1 MSRQI
6 KRYIA
11 SVLLVIGCFPAYA
24 ADLVPQLVGDVL
36 VMVVGKVSPI
46 AQNDQYRVA
55 SNIGSSLA
63 IIDNDIFPDGASIQ
77 IVQSPNSN
85 AVWDN
90 VNNVITYTPNVDY
103 FGMDSFSYQ
112 IIDALGEV
120 SNTATVEVEAVIGRA
135 ENPWFGPLNNY
146 PDHSVWLDGS
156 QNHVT
161 VTITAPSPSSKI
173 LMELLDR
180 DTLEVT
186 HNVEYTG
193 PFTLYTNT
201 RILAWSS
208 GPGYDQS
215 DIIAA
220 NYMFCADGSTLAW
233 CGYAPPAPVNN
244 GFGWSANVIKVGQSA
259 YLNWDFTNVSSCIEE
274 TSTESGLHTRPS
286 NGQVTYT
293 FDSAGAVQSKWH
305 CKDTSNNH
313 IYPANN
319 GYLYA
324 DLTVEKL
331 DKPVVSAARGYE
343 TNSILVSWNQVNF
356 ADHYQVQSKTG
367 AAAYWN
373 VLPNCSALATSHCA
387 RWINT
392 SQVEVMGLSNQTNT
406 NYQFK
411 VMSCTQSSCSDTGI
425 MSDIVSLNLP
435 ANGMIANDDVAT
447 MNPSEGSVTI
457 DVMLNDIEPF
467 NNQPDIIILKQPA
480 NGSAVVNNK
489 KIVYTPNAGIAGTD
503 YIEYIISDIS
513 ANKSN
518 VGLVTVNV
526 EAANYAPVVSAIA
539 DQQINEDSATGVL
552 PFTISDQD
560 HDVST
565 LAVNGTSSNQTLVA
579 NSDILLSGSNGSRTV
594 QVTPKPN
601 QHGSTTI
608 SVNVSDG
615 VVTTTETFI
624 VAVMPVNDLPSGTVS
639 INGLLQVGELLTV
652 TQNLVDVDG
661 LGTFNYQWNR
671 DGAPITG
678 ATNATYTIVAA
689 DNGTQLSVTVSY
701 VDGDGTSESLTSDLT
716 IAVGTIVPD
725 VLITG
730 LSLEPSP
737 VVIGLPQTLNFSY
750 ENATKCFNTHDESEI
765 YYQGVEASSNYN
777 GPTKVRLIT
786 GANTHSVTCQNSV
799 KSAVDGI
806 NYIVDKLSAPSN
818 LKSNLQ

>member
-6 KRYIA
+6 KRRFASILLAIA
-11 SVLLVIGCFPAYA
+11 FLPAYA
-24 ADLVPQLVGDVL
+24 AGLIPQMVGNVL
-36 VMVVGKVSPI
+36 VMVEDSVEPI
-46 AQNDQYRVA
+46 AARDRFKVA
-55 SNIGSSLA
+55 SNVRSALSVLENDSVSGVSDVNIVPSANSS
-63 IIDNDIFPDGASIQ
+63 
-77 IVQSPNSN
+77 
-85 AVWDN
+85 AVWDA
-90 VNNVITYTPNVDY
+90 VNKVITYTPNPDFRGMDY
-103 FGMDSFSYQ
+103 FTYQ
-112 IIDALGEV
+112 VLDGTGKL
-120 SNTATVEVEAVIGRA
+120 SNTATVEVEAVIGKA
-135 ENPWFGPLNNY
+135 DKPTLTPLNDTTN
-146 PDHSVWLDGS
+146 HLVWLESGQTS
-156 QNHVT
+156 VT
-161 VTITAPSPSSKI
+161 VTITSSPGAKI
-173 LMELLDR
+173 MMELLDR
-180 DTLEVT
+180 NTLEVT
-186 HNVEYTG
+186 PNVEYSG

-201 RILAWSS
+201 RVVAWAY

-215 DIIAA
+215 DKFFA
-220 NYMFCADGSTLAW
+220 NYLFCEDGSTLAW
-233 CGYAPPAPVNN
+233 CGYAPPAPVTN
-244 GFGWSANVIKVGQSA
+244 GFGWSASTIKVGQSA
-259 YLNWDFTNVSSCIEE
+259 ALNWDFANVSSCIEE

-356 ADHYQVQSKTG
+356 ADHYQVQSKTS